1 MTEIE
6 RAVPTAM
13 FAPVVYPRTCAMP
26 PRSTLLRRTF
36 SIRSSRS
43 TARCRGARDLI
54 DGDFTVSP
62 TLTSPPSCPEPGRRG
77 RISARS
83 RKLRNDSRGTLRP
96 AARAA
101 RELQR

>member
-6 RAVPTAM
+6 RPVLTAM
-13 FAPVVYPRTCAMP
+13 FNPVVYPENLRDAAAVELP
-26 PRSTLLRRTF
+26 RRTF

-62 TLTSPPSCPEPGRRG
+62 TSTSPPSCPEPGRHG
-77 RISARS
+77 WISARS
-83 RKLRNDSRGTLRP
+83 RKLRSDSRGALRP